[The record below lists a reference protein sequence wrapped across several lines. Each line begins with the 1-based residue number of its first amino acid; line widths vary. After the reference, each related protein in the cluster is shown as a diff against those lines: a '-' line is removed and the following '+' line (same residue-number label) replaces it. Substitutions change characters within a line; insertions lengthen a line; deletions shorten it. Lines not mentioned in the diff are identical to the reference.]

1 MDNISVV
8 IVEDELIAAEF
19 LKEILAQHGAEVLG
33 IVDTGEEAIRFCS
46 EACPDVIFMD
56 IMLRDSVSGSEA
68 ALAISRKCPSKII
81 FLTAFVDDEMVDYAV
96 QANAAGYLTKPYNE
110 AQIIATM
117 RLAVQRAD
125 PAASPSEDQARASIA
140 LKNDF
145 VYLPQENR
153 LLKAGKEVELG
164 PRAMRLVGLLC
175 TQPDIS
181 VSNEQIVTH
190 VWGEHVN
197 DKTLRSLVFRIR
209 SVLGEDLIRNVSG
222 AGYMI
227 CSEQGRYAR
236 A

>member
-19 LKEILAQHGAEVLG
+19 LKEMLEQHGAQVIG
-33 IVDTGEEAIRFCS
+33 IVDTGAEAIRFCS
-46 EACPDVIFMD
+46 ASCPDVIFMD

-68 ALAISRKCPSKII
+68 ALAISRKCASKII
-81 FLTAFVDDEMVDYAV
+81 FLTAYVDDEMVDYAV
-96 QANAAGYLTKPYNE
+96 EANAAGYLTKPYNE

-117 RLAVQRAD
+117 RLALQRVD
-125 PAASPSEDQARASIA
+125 LAASSSEKPLRESIA
-140 LKNDF
+140 LKNGF
-145 VYLPQENR
+145 VYLPLENR
-153 LLKAGKEVELG
+153 LLKGGQEVELG

-175 TQPDIS
+175 AQPDIS
-181 VSNEQIVTH
+181 VANEQIVTH

-209 SVLGEDLIRNVSG
+209 AVLGEDLIRNVSG

-227 CSEQGRYAR
+227 CSEQGRYAHE
-236 A
+236 